1 MVLERGDKL
10 TETRDMGMAH
20 IDTSQSIK
28 TGPAGLVTT
37 AINILTSPSEAFTEL
52 EQRPA
57 KLFPLIIIMLPLLAV
72 MFWYFTIIDFDWF
85 IDDTL
90 ANSFPRANLFVE
102 ISEDGQLEQ
111 AREAMESMSQTTF
124 RMIGVFGGAAGML
137 LLWVLQASYLSLVS
151 QLNGDRFRF
160 THWFSLAVWTALP
173 YLLTVIGMAVTI
185 SLNPNGQLSSFDLD
199 PLTLTN
205 LGITSSNN
213 MVSLAL
219 NSVSLTQ
226 IWGVVLTV
234 LAFKQWLVSGWIR
247 ALSIVLAPYLLII
260 GVSAYFL
267 IS

>member
-72 MFWYFTIIDFDWF
+72 MFWYFTVIDFDWY

-90 ANSFPRANLFVE
+90 AVTNLGD
-102 ISEDGQLEQ
+102 SQLGQ
-111 AREAMESMSQTTF
+111 ARQAMESMSQTTF

-137 LLWVLQASYLSLVS
+137 LVWVLQASYLSLVS

>member
-1 MVLERGDKL
+1 
-10 TETRDMGMAH
+10 MGMAH
-20 IDTSQSIK
+20 IDTSQSIN

-90 ANSFPRANLFVE
+90 TNSFPRANL
-102 ISEDGQLEQ
+102 EDGQLEQ
-111 AREAMESMSQTTF
+111 ARETMESMSQTTF
-124 RMIGVFGGAAGML
+124 RMFGVFGSAAGML
-137 LLWVLQASYLSLVS
+137 LLWVLQAGYLSLVS

-160 THWFSLAVWTALP
+160 THWFSLLIWTALP

-185 SLNPNGQLSSFDLD
+185 ALNPNGQLSSFDLD

-205 LGITSSNN
+205 LGIPSSNST
-213 MVSLAL
+213 VALAL
-219 NSVSLTQ
+219 NAVSLTQ

-234 LAFKQWLVSGWIR
+234 LAFKQWLVSGWVR

-267 IS
+267 LT